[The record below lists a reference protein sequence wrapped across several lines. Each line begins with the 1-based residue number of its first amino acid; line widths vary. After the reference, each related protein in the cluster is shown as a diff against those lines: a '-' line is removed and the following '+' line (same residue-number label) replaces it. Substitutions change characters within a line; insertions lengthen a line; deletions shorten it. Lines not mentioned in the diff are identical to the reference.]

1 MAGGGKAIR
10 GLKRERTYR
19 FLKTALRWFGRA
31 VLVLLILLLGACAS
45 LFFPRVQ
52 TAVAKW
58 IAAELSERIGAAVAI
73 DRVSLSLDGSV
84 WLEGVYVSDLRADT
98 LFHVPSL
105 GVRGLRVST
114 EERTVALSELM
125 LRDARFKLST
135 AEGDAQSNLT
145 LLLNSLSSADSASG
159 SGDWTITSAR
169 FDITGLHFS
178 FHDANDEVEP
188 FGVDFKHID
197 IPDAVVQG
205 YRFEAIGDS
214 ISALLERARFRE
226 RSGLRVDGLAGLA
239 HVSPSGVVVEGMDL
253 RTPFSHARGELKL
266 LSQGWADFSDF
277 TSSVQLRG
285 DFDSSLVDMADI
297 AWFAPELEGI
307 RFPMT
312 VSGRVRGTVSELKG
326 RELRIGFGQGSWFE
340 GSAELSGLPAIN
352 ETFLLI
358 DIDAMHAA
366 RADLKKVPIP
376 PFTSG
381 ALLELPPEADLLGD
395 MDLRGRF
402 TGFLRSFTAT
412 GRASTALG
420 VLRTDVSYKRDTI
433 TQRAVVNGRVATEG
447 FRLGPLLGTSILGPL
462 TANVVLQAKG
472 RELRDMEVD
481 LEGDFPLITI
491 NQRTIGGVR
500 AKGHLA
506 RNLFRGQLEAD
517 DPDLHLRFSGLAD
530 FRGRWP
536 LVDFTAKLLNADL
549 RHLGFISEEGY
560 SSLSLDAAVRGRLS
574 PDSLQGDLNLTGIT
588 YCRGDDEYGLGDIH
602 LISDRFQGEN
612 LLRLNGSFAEAEVI
626 GPFLPTKLPEA
637 LGHVLRSVFPSLLG
651 TVDFA
656 QDEQRFRFSARMRDT
671 DELMRLFL
679 PEARIEPGAAITG
692 AFDTRTFD
700 LSLYAMLPRS
710 SYGDMRFD
718 SLVVIA
724 DKTLDLL
731 AFSAKSPRQQFGDSL
746 WFSGTG
752 ITGKAYQDELDID
765 VGWAASSGG
774 TNGNLSFTGEVLGP
788 NSMVLEL
795 LPSRLYFGQGEWA
808 NSQPAGIRVDSST
821 VRIHGLEMRNGRQRV
836 ALNGTI
842 ARDPEQA
849 MAFMIDSLEL
859 ANLAGLFSGPPV
871 NGRLSAD
878 GRFFDLYG
886 TPHVVSAAKADSV
899 RVGKTLV
906 GDVALAASWLEG
918 EGALDL
924 NGQIDRRAIKAL
936 DFTGRV
942 GLRDQGELDMLL
954 LMDRFDLGLA
964 NAYLPEGISGLGGMA
979 TGQVALT
986 GTLENPDLNGT
997 IDLTAASLRIDYL
1010 NTRYTGDARVRIGDE
1025 LFAVDRAIMRDDL
1038 GRTARVGA
1046 TVAHSGLRN
1055 WSYDIWGTMDRLQV
1069 LNTTAALNSLY
1080 YGTAYATGD
1089 FNVSGSKGSL
1099 EVSVQAET
1107 APGTDVHL
1115 PVGGSVEVSPISFVH
1130 FGPIDS
1136 SGTAAD
1142 VDLSGV
1148 TLNMEITVTP
1158 EARFEV
1164 IFDPTVGDIMSG
1176 SGEGLIELG
1185 VTPRGDLS
1193 MSGMVTLTEGDYLFT
1208 LRNVVNKRFAV
1219 QPGGRI
1225 TWYGDP
1231 FDAQLDLQA
1240 MYRLKAPL
1248 YDIVPPAERN
1258 ESHRQRVPVEV
1269 VMKLREKMLNPEI
1282 GFDVRLQQVDENL
1295 RAQVASVLSTDQ
1307 EMSRQVF
1314 ALIVLNRFLEPPIYA
1329 GAGTAPAGAGATAGS
1344 TAGTTASELLSNQVS
1359 NWLSGLSN
1367 DFDLGF
1373 NYRPGDAI
1381 TQDEL
1386 EVAFSKQFFNE
1397 RLLFSTNVGVHYGA
1411 AQANATSALI
1421 GDFQLE
1427 YLITR
1432 EGRFRARAFSLTNDR
1447 NLIQADQAPTTQ
1459 GAGLVLRRDF
1469 DSLGDLFRRKK
1480 R

>member
-1 MAGGGKAIR
+1 M
-10 GLKRERTYR
+10 
-19 FLKTALRWFGRA
+19 KTALRWFGRA
-31 VLVLLILLLGACAS
+31 VLVLLVLLLGACAS

-52 TAVAKW
+52 TAVARW
-58 IAAELSERIGAAVAI
+58 LAAELSDRMGATITI
-73 DRVSLSLDGSV
+73 DRVALSIDGAV
-84 WLEGVYVSDLRADT
+84 RLEGVFVGDLRGDT

-114 EERTVALSELM
+114 SDRTLTVSNLA
-125 LRDARFKLST
+125 LRDARFNLVT
-135 AEGDAQSNLT
+135 AEGDANSNLT
-145 LLLNSLSSADSASG
+145 LLLNTLASEDSSASG
-159 SGDWTITSAR
+159 GDWTIQCTR
-169 FDITGLHFS
+169 FDISGFHFS
-178 FHDANDEVEP
+178 FHDANAVQAP

-197 IPDAVVQG
+197 IPNATVQG

-214 ISALLERARFRE
+214 ISALLDRAHFTE
-226 RSGLRVDGLAGLA
+226 RSGLRVEGLTGLA

-253 RTPFSHARGELKL
+253 RTPMSRARGELKL

-277 TSSVQLRG
+277 TTNVQLRA

-312 VSGRVRGTVSELKG
+312 VRGRVRGTVSELKG
-326 RELRIGFGQGSWFE
+326 RDLRIGFGQGSWFE
-340 GSAELSGLPAIN
+340 GSAELSGLPDIA
-352 ETFLLI
+352 ETFMLI
-358 DIDAMHAA
+358 DVEDMHAA
-366 RADLKKVPIP
+366 LADLKQVPMP

-381 ALLELPPEADLLGD
+381 TRLELPPEADLLGD
-395 MDLRGRF
+395 VDVRGRF
-402 TGFLRSFTAT
+402 TGFLRSYTAT

-420 VLRTDVSYKRDTI
+420 VLRTDVSYNRDTI
-433 TQRAVVNGRVATEG
+433 TQRRSINGRMATEG
-447 FRLGPLLGTSILGPL
+447 FRLGPLLGTSLIGPL
-462 TANVVLQAKG
+462 TANVQLKANG
-472 RELRDMEVD
+472 RALRDMEVD
-481 LEGDFPLITI
+481 LEGDFPLFTI
-491 NQRTIGGVR
+491 NNRTIGGIH

-506 RNLFRGQLEAD
+506 RNLFDGELEAD

-536 LVDFTAKLLNADL
+536 KVDFTAKLHNADL
-549 RHLGFISEEGY
+549 YHLGFVTEPGY

-574 PDSLQGDLNLTGIT
+574 PDSLLGDLHLKGIT
-588 YCRGDDEYGLGDIH
+588 YCRGDDEFELGDVH
-602 LISDRFQGEN
+602 LSSDRRDGEN
-612 LLRLNGSFAEAEVI
+612 LLRLDASFAEAEVI
-626 GPFLPTKLPEA
+626 GPFLPTKLPAA

-651 TVDFA
+651 TVSYA
-656 QDEQRFRFSARMRDT
+656 QDEQRFRFNVRLRDT
-671 DELMRLFL
+671 KEVLRLFL
-679 PEARIEPGAAITG
+679 PDAQIAPGATFSG
-692 AFDTRTFD
+692 SFDTRTFD
-700 LSLYAMLPRS
+700 LGLHAVMPSAR
-710 SYGDMRFD
+710 YGATRFD

-731 AFSAKSPRQQFGDSL
+731 AFSVKSTRQHFGDSL

-752 ITGKAYQDELDID
+752 ATGKAYQDELDID
-765 VGWAASSGG
+765 LGWNASSGG

-788 NSMVLEL
+788 KSVALEL
-795 LPSRLYFGQGEWA
+795 LPSRLFFGLGEWA
-808 NSQPAGIRVDSST
+808 NTERAGIRIDSTT
-821 VRIHGLEMRNGRQRV
+821 VRIHELDMRNGRQRV
-836 ALNGTI
+836 SLNGTI
-842 ARDPEQA
+842 ARDPQQA
-849 MAFMIDSLEL
+849 LSFELDSLEL
-859 ANLAGLFSGPPV
+859 ANFAPLIDGPAI
-871 NGRLSAD
+871 NGTLSAD
-878 GRFFDLYG
+878 GRLFDLYG
-886 TPHVVSAAKADSV
+886 TPHAVSAAKADSV
-899 RVGKTLV
+899 RVAKTQV
-906 GDVALAASWLEG
+906 GDVALAVSWLEG
-918 EGALDL
+918 QGALDL
-924 NGQIDRRAIKAL
+924 NGRVERGTIKAL
-936 DFTGRV
+936 DFTGRL

-954 LMDRFDLGLA
+954 LLDRFDLGLA
-964 NAYLPEGISGLGGMA
+964 NPYLPEGLSSLAGHA

-986 GTLENPDLNGT
+986 GTLAKPDLNGA

-1025 LFAVDRAIMRDDL
+1025 LFAVDRAIMRDDE
-1038 GRTARVGA
+1038 GHIARVGA
-1046 TVAHSGLRN
+1046 TVAHIGLRD
-1055 WSYDIWGTMDRLQV
+1055 WSYDIWGALDRVQV
-1069 LNTTAALNSLY
+1069 LNTTEAMNSLY

-1099 EVSVQAET
+1099 EVSVQAAT
-1107 APGTDVHL
+1107 APGTDIHL
-1115 PVGGSVEVSPISFVH
+1115 PVGGSMEVSPISFVH
-1130 FGPIDS
+1130 FGPIDTT
-1136 SGTAAD
+1136 GAEAD
-1142 VDLSGV
+1142 VDLTGV
-1148 TLNMEITVTP
+1148 SLSMEVTVTP
-1158 EARFEV
+1158 DARFEL

-1176 SGEGLIELG
+1176 RGEGLVELG
-1185 VTPRGDLS
+1185 VTSRGDLS

-1240 MYRLKAPL
+1240 IYRLKAPL
-1248 YDIVPPAERN
+1248 YDIVPPGERN
-1258 ESHRQRVPVEV
+1258 DSHRQRVPVEV
-1269 VMKLREKMLNPEI
+1269 VMKLREKMMNPEI

-1295 RAQVASVLSTDQ
+1295 KAQVASVLSTDQ
-1307 EMSRQVF
+1307 EMGRQVF
-1314 ALIVLNRFLEPPIYA
+1314 ALIVLNRFLEPPLYA
-1329 GAGTAPAGAGATAGS
+1329 GAGAAAAGS
-1344 TAGTTASELLSNQVS
+1344 TAGNTASTAASELLSNQVS